1 MEVKL
6 GYKQTEVGVIPEDWA
21 VKSLGEIGEALIG
34 LTYKLTEVRDH
45 GTLVLRSS
53 NIQNDALE
61 FDDNVFVDADIP
73 ERIMVRPDDVL
84 ICVRNGSRDLI
95 GKSALLDERAKGMTF
110 GAFMAVYRSP
120 IGRLASYLFQSS
132 ILKRQINEHLG
143 ATINQIT
150 NKSLNSFRVPISP
163 SVFEQRTIATALSD
177 MDALLDGLDR
187 LIAKKRAIKQAAMQQ
202 LLTGQ
207 TRLPGF
213 SGEWEVKRLGNL
225 GIFLKGSGVRK
236 DEAQSGVL
244 PCVRYG
250 ELYTHHHD
258 VICSFNSYISQ
269 EVAQSAARIRAGD
282 LLFAG
287 SGETKEEIGKCTA
300 FTGAEEAYAGGDIV
314 ILRLSEAD
322 PMFMG
327 YCCNTPSLASQK
339 ASFGQGDAVVHI
351 SAKALAEIEIYI
363 PETAEQTAIASVLT
377 DMDAEIAALETR
389 RTKTRALKQAMMQEL
404 LTGRTRL
411 VIPDAKPVGEVAA
424 LGWMREKGFVPKGV
438 TLP

>member
-1 MEVKL
+1 MEVKP
-6 GYKQTEVGVIPEDWA
+6 GYKQTEVGVIPEDWE

-34 LTYKLTEVRDH
+34 LTYKPTEVRDH
-45 GTLVLRSS
+45 GTLILRSS

-150 NKSLNSFRVPISP
+150 NKSLNSFRVPVSP

-187 LIAKKRAIKQAAMQQ
+187 LIAKKRAIKQATMQQ

-213 SGEWEVKRLGNL
+213 SGAWEIKRLGDL
-225 GIFLKGSGVRK
+225 GATYGGLVGKNKADFGTGSAKYV
-236 DEAQSGVL
+236 
-244 PCVRYG
+244 PFIN
-250 ELYTHHHD
+250 
-258 VICSFNSYISQ
+258 VIANVQIDCTAFDAVNVDATENQ
-269 EVAQSAARIRAGD
+269 NKVAKED
-282 LLFAG
+282 LLFNG
-287 SGETKEEIGKCTA
+287 SSETPEEVALCSFMAKEVKNLYLNSFCFGFRVKNPKMIDGLFLAYYIRSPIGRDLMK
-300 FTGAEEAYAGGDIV
+300 
-314 ILRLSEAD
+314 
-322 PMFMG
+322 
-327 YCCNTPSLASQK
+327 SLA
-339 ASFGQGDAVVHI
+339 QG
-351 SAKALAEIEIYI
+351 STRYNLSKRALLEAQLPL
-363 PETAEQTAIASVLT
+363 PEKEEQTAIATVLS
-377 DMDAEIAALETR
+377 DMDAEIIVLETR
-389 RTKTRALKQAMMQEL
+389 RTKTRSLKQAMMQEL

-411 VIPDAKPVGEVAA
+411 V
-424 LGWMREKGFVPKGV
+424 
-438 TLP
+438 